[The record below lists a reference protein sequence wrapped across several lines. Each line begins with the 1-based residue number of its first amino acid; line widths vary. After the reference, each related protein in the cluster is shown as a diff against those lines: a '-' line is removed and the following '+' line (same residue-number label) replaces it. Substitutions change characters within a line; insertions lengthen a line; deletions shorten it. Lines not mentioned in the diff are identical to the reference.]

1 LEDILSCLDRSNNI
15 DLCHKIQNLLY
26 NISSSDNSSI
36 SIVFLLD
43 SLFPVAY
50 RTTFC
55 IKYAMEIVNDT
66 GKMMRILWID
76 IAITRTKARWS
87 EESSNHFQNILIWL
101 YSLLSHVLSP
111 RRLLVLLSQTSLRL
125 LILL

>member
-1 LEDILSCLDRSNNI
+1 
-15 DLCHKIQNLLY
+15 
-26 NISSSDNSSI
+26 
-36 SIVFLLD
+36 
-43 SLFPVAY
+43 
-50 RTTFC
+50 
-55 IKYAMEIVNDT
+55 MEIVNDT